1 MKIIKS
7 TFPADTILLSQKTVY
22 DYSDSYEIAFLSP
35 RKEIKSTSLATA
47 FFSGDPNWIQYLF
60 LLRNKI
66 VALFGLKTGDSLA
79 NREKQLKNF
88 KYHPGEC
95 LGIFKILYKNDQEI
109 IIGEEDKHL
118 DFKVSLHITP
128 SLNQQQ
134 KFTLQITTI
143 VKYHNTMGRI
153 YFTCIAPF
161 HKAIVKSILK
171 SMVRQ
176 LEH

>member
-7 TFPADTILLSQKTVY
+7 TFPSDTILLSQKTVY
-22 DYSDSYEIAFLSP
+22 DYSDSYETAFLSH
-35 RKEIKSTSLATA
+35 RKEINSTSLAAA
-47 FFSGDPNWIQYLF
+47 FFSGAPNWIKYLF

-79 NREKQLKNF
+79 DRAQQLKNF
-88 KYHPGEC
+88 KYHPGER

-109 IIGEEDKHL
+109 ILGEEDKHL
-118 DFKVSLHITP
+118 DFKVSLHVTP

-153 YFTCIAPF
+153 YFACVTPF
-161 HKAIVKSILK
+161 HRKIVKSILK
-171 SMVRQ
+171 SMARQ